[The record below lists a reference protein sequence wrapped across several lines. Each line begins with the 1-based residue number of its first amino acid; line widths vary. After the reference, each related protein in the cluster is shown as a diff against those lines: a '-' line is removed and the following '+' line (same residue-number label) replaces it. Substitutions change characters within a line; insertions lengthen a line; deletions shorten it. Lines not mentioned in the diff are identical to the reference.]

1 MSKVFCFFGLAV
13 ALLMLLI
20 FALDLAIGI
29 PFSRASILM
38 DIGSCIGA
46 LGLAGISF
54 MTLREPRK

>member
-20 FALDLAIGI
+20 FALDLAISI

-38 DIGSCIGA
+38 DIGACIGA

-54 MTLREPRK
+54 MTLREAK